1 MPVSSN
7 MASVFRSSRT
17 SFCSSDLEVV
27 SCTQSLPI
35 DQLQKPATFSVAG
48 RIRKPLR
55 IRCALRLPPRG
66 SITTATTIS
75 VGNRSGSARRLKKEL
90 IFQSPADIEDP
101 DVEKSKLR
109 ALSEEAFRDYQFLFR
124 AQRNEVES
132 IPLTVVEGAVP
143 DDFAGV
149 YYLCGSGIL
158 SDDHGSQLHPLDG
171 HGYLRKFLFT
181 GASCPVMYSAR
192 YIDTEARQQEFDK
205 ENKTWKFTYRGAFSL
220 LQGGHRFGNLKVMKN
235 VANTSVLQ
243 WAGRLMCLYE
253 GGLPYEMDAVTLNTL
268 GLFRLLSNP
277 QGTLR
282 SAAVGVVGKLIQ
294 PILKGVFDMPEERM
308 LSHVKYDMKRR
319 RLVVMTCRREDMVLP
334 KSTFTMYEL
343 NTSMQVVQRNVFTL
357 DEQLV
362 IHDWGLT
369 DNHYVLL
376 ANRVKLNSAEKVA
389 GSLAGMA
396 PMINCLSVDDTLP
409 YTPLFLL
416 PRKLVDYQ
424 TTRGSAN
431 NTGRDW
437 RIPLKI
443 PGRMWFIHTANAF
456 EEVDRDGNIHL
467 VLDGTACSY
476 DWFSL
481 LHMFGYEWQKKWLD
495 PTYMN
500 TVSNDSVSS
509 PAARLDE
516 NPIQLVRV
524 STLLSPEGKEIRT
537 ECEEFENNKCACDFP
552 ALNPLIAGSRQE
564 HTYLAAASGRRQALP
579 YFPFDTLVK
588 LSGHDATEAKV
599 SSWFAGKR
607 SFVGEPIFVP
617 RSNVAKSP
625 DSPDFRE
632 DDGYLLTIQ
641 YAAAEEVCYFV
652 ILDAQRIGKQD
663 ALVARLR
670 LPAKYAFPF
679 GFHGFWTDLDEY
691 VQSAASTNTN

>member
-1 MPVSSN
+1 MLPSELDAVPVSSN
-7 MASVFRSSRT
+7 MTSAFRSSRT
-17 SFCSSDLEVV
+17 SFCSVDLEVV

-48 RIRKPLR
+48 RIRKPLP
-55 IRCALRLPPRG
+55 IRCALGLPPRG

-90 IFQSPADIEDP
+90 IVESPADIEDP
-101 DVEKSKLR
+101 DVDKSKLR

-143 DDFAGV
+143 DDLAGV
-149 YYLCGSGIL
+149 YYLCGPGIL

-171 HGYLRKFLFT
+171 HGYLRKFVFT

-205 ENKTWKFTYRGAFSL
+205 ENKTWKFTYRGVFSL
-220 LQGGHRFGNLKVMKN
+220 LQGGDRFGNLKVMKN

-357 DEQLV
+357 DEQLM

-416 PRKLVDYQ
+416 PRKLVDHQ

-481 LHMFGYEWQKKWLD
+481 SHMFGYEWQKKWLD

-537 ECEEFENNKCACDFP
+537 ECEKFENNK
-552 ALNPLIAGSRQE
+552 
-564 HTYLAAASGRRQALP
+564 TYLYRGPMFQNHQ
-579 YFPFDTLVK
+579 T
-588 LSGHDATEAKV
+588 
-599 SSWFAGKR
+599 
-607 SFVGEPIFVP
+607 
-617 RSNVAKSP
+617 
-625 DSPDFRE
+625 

-641 YAAAEEVCYFV
+641 YAAAEEGCYFV